1 MKSRILAACLA
12 ATAITGAAILPV
24 APVHAQFGGV
34 VFDPKNYAQNILT
47 AARTLT
53 QINNQIQALQNQAS
67 MLTNMAKHLQR
78 LDFSSL
84 SQMTRSMQRIDTLM
98 AQAEGIAF
106 DLQSTDAA
114 LASHFPAEFDRALS
128 TSDIITQARGRLQ
141 ESMKAYRQTMR
152 VQAQVAENVQADA
165 GLLSELVSQ
174 SQSATGSLQVSQ
186 ATNQLLA
193 LSTKQQLQIQQM
205 MAAQYRADSLERA
218 RQQQALEAARERTK
232 RFIGSADIYTRD

>member
-1 MKSRILAACLA
+1 MGHRIAASLLGIA
-12 ATAITGAAILPV
+12 AITGSALVPITPAQ
-24 APVHAQFGGV
+24 AQFGGV
-34 VFDPKNYAQNILT
+34 VFDPRNYVQNILT
-47 AARTLT
+47 AARTLQ
-53 QINNQIQALQNQAS
+53 QINNQIQGLQNQAT

-84 SQMTRSMQRIDTLM
+84 DQITRSMQRIDTLM

-106 DLQSTDAA
+106 DLASTDDA
-114 LASHFPAEFDRALS
+114 LRRQFPAEFDSALG
-128 TSDIITQARGRLQ
+128 TDEMIAQARSRLQ
-141 ESMKAYRQTMR
+141 ASMQGYRQTMR

-186 ATNQLLA
+186 ATNQLIA

-205 MAAQYRADSLERA
+205 MAAQYRADALERA
-218 RQQQALEAARERTK
+218 RQQQAMEAARERTR
-232 RFIGSADIYTRD
+232 RFIGSRDIYTPR

>member
-1 MKSRILAACLA
+1 MTPA
-12 ATAITGAAILPV
+12 
-24 APVHAQFGGV
+24 HAQFGGV

-67 MLTNMAKHLQR
+67 MLTNMAKHLQK

-84 SQMTRSMQRIDTLM
+84 SEIARSMQRIDTLM
-98 AQAEGIAF
+98 NPAEGIAF
-106 DLQSTDAA
+106 DIASTDDA
-114 LASHFPAEFDRALS
+114 LRQQFPATFDTALS
-128 TSDIITQARGRLQ
+128 TSEIVAQARARLQ
-141 ESMKAYRQTMR
+141 TSMQGYRQTMR

-205 MAAQYRADSLERA
+205 MAAQYRADAIERA
-218 RQQQALEAARERTK
+218 RQQQAMEAARERTK
-232 RFIGSADIYTRD
+232 RFIGTADIYTRN